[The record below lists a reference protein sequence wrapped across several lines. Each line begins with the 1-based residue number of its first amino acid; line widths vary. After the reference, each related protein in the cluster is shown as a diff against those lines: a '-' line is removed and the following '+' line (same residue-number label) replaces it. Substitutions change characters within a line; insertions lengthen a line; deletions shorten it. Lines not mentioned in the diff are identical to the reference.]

1 MKIYYALPSPFVR
14 KVIVTAHLLGLN
26 DSIERLSGKAHPINR
41 DQDIV
46 HANPLGKIPT
56 FFKEDGEPLFDSRVI
71 CEYLD
76 SLGQKKVFPSGDL
89 RWQALRE
96 QALADGLLDAAMII
110 RYEKAFRPEA
120 LHWAPWLDGQKE
132 KIISA
137 LDHFSSH
144 ADQLHERIDIG
155 TISIGCAL
163 GYLDLRF
170 PDYQWREGREPL
182 AAWFSKFDEL
192 PCMKQ
197 TRPE

>member
-41 DQDIV
+41 DLDIV
-46 HANPLGKIPT
+46 KGNPLGKIPT
-56 FFKEDGEPLFDSRVI
+56 FFTDDGEPLFDSRVI

-76 SLGQKKVFPSGDL
+76 SLGQKKVFPSGEL

-137 LDHFSSH
+137 LDHF
-144 ADQLHERIDIG
+144 ATIVDQLRERIDIG

-163 GYLDLRF
+163 GYLDFRF
-170 PDYQWREGREPL
+170 PDYQWREGREDL
-182 AAWFSKFDEL
+182 AFWFKEFDEL
-192 PCMKQ
+192 PYMKQ